1 MTGKKNLFALR
12 GHKKLAGAV
21 ALFAVC
27 GLTAGCDDYAH
38 HHPHPHPR
46 PPHEDRHEDH
56 HGHRPPPR
64 DDAHHENRHRDGQNG
79 HRPPPKDGNH
89 HQRPDSG
96 HHRHER
102 RRHAS
107 LVGAYYARAL
117 NDAVALLRCAPSI
130 IESDVFER
138 AGWQVGQRYTWR
150 FDALRP
156 LPQMM
161 ADASQLRRRD
171 FARNAE
177 LLTVDYCVSPAELA
191 SLHDGQY
198 RRQGKRDVV
207 DAAFMAR
214 VAATAVE
221 HGNGVVA
228 GVSDAAGTLQA
239 AVFVAYDSNCAY
251 LLLLARG
258 AEAPRNAMAYLVWR
272 IVEWLTSRTRMF
284 DFEGGAEPGVGE
296 YYRSFGACQVPY
308 LQLTRCRMP
317 LIGKMLGL

>member
-1 MTGKKNLFALR
+1 MESVCCGKRWDVLIA
-12 GHKKLAGAV
+12 
-21 ALFAVC
+21 
-27 GLTAGCDDYAH
+27 
-38 HHPHPHPR
+38 
-46 PPHEDRHEDH
+46 E
-56 HGHRPPPR
+56 
-64 DDAHHENRHRDGQNG
+64 RDGRICGALPFLCGSKFGMRYVLQ
-79 HRPPPKDGNH
+79 PQLTMFTVPWLAADA
-89 HQRPDSG
+89 DSG
-96 HHRHER
+96 VLAELMER
-102 RRHAS
+102 MAARR
-107 LVGAYYARAL
+107 
-117 NDAVALLRCAPSI
+117 DAVALLRCAPSI

>member
-1 MTGKKNLFALR
+1 MESVCCGKRWDVLIA
-12 GHKKLAGAV
+12 
-21 ALFAVC
+21 
-27 GLTAGCDDYAH
+27 
-38 HHPHPHPR
+38 
-46 PPHEDRHEDH
+46 E
-56 HGHRPPPR
+56 
-64 DDAHHENRHRDGQNG
+64 RDGRICGALPFLCGSKFGMRYVLQPQLTMFTG
-79 HRPPPKDGNH
+79 PWLAADA
-89 HQRPDSG
+89 DSG
-96 HHRHER
+96 VLAELMER
-102 RRHAS
+102 MAARR
-107 LVGAYYARAL
+107 
-117 NDAVALLRCAPSI
+117 DAVALLRCAPSI

-156 LPQMM
+156 LPQML

-171 FARNAE
+171 FARNSE